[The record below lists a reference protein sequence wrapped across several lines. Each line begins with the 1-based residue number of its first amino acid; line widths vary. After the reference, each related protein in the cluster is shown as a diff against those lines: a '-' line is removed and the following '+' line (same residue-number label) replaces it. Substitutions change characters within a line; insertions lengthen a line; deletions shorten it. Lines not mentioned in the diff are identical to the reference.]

1 MILKTTTNEFCFIN
15 ASFYETMADPRHFL
29 EQDYEEMPEYEEES
43 DFDLDSYCNKL
54 IPFVQEW
61 ANEASGRLCGYGVNS
76 IKAASVGYPKE
87 YDHGTDWMNAE
98 AEFCDEWR
106 QKMLSGISK
115 IVNDDKCKKHA
126 ETNCRSVSGCI
137 FLGPE
142 DLREFEKEITE
153 RKSDSGYDVTI
164 LSNMYLTLAFVKE
177 FGFKAGEAW
186 SEMTEYACGCLPYSD
201 FATTET
207 LMPEGSEHLFND
219 AHAAEADE
227 SYHHVLDEFGWAW
240 RDPKYK
246 SETESCAM
254 LKRAKEKGLTIEG
267 LSI

>member
-15 ASFYETMADPRHFL
+15 VSFYETIADPRHFF

-43 DFDLDSYCNKL
+43 DFDFDSYYNKF

-61 ANEASGRLCGYGVNS
+61 ANEVSERLYGYGVNS
-76 IKAASVGYPKE
+76 IKVTSVGYPKE
-87 YDHGTDWMNAE
+87 YNYGTDWMNVE
-98 AEFCDEWR
+98 VEFCDEWR
-106 QKMLSGISK
+106 QKMLSNISK
-115 IVNDDKCKKHA
+115 IVNDDKCKKYA
-126 ETNCRSVSGCI
+126 EANYRSVSGYI

-142 DLREFEKEITE
+142 DLKEFEKEIIE

-164 LSNMYLTLAFVKE
+164 LLNMYLTLAFVKE

-186 SEMTEYACGCLPYSD
+186 SEITEYAYGCLSYSD
-201 FATTET
+201 FATTEM
-207 LMPEGSEHLFND
+207 LIPEGSEHLFKD
-219 AHAAEADE
+219 IYTAKADE
-227 SYHHVLDEFGWAW
+227 LYHHILDKFGWAW

-246 SETESCAM
+246 SETELCAM
-254 LKRAKEKGLTIEG
+254 LKWAKEKGLTIEE